1 MNRFYQPRPHIK
13 KLAIVF
19 VLIASIGGIA
29 WVAHAA
35 PNTFSSFETNSATIS
50 APATSVSDT
59 SASGG
64 SAVKFAPAA
73 AQPACTNPVFSTS
86 DPNGGWSTG
95 GYYVH
100 NNMWNWQGND
110 AETLYA
116 CSFSNW
122 YVDATIY
129 NNAGE
134 VKTYPNVHK
143 DLPNAFTTG
152 VPYNNYSTISSAFAG
167 SGPGNGIYNIAY
179 DIWMNGVGWGN
190 GTTEVMIWTENVN
203 QRPLGS
209 IKSNVTSSGMTWD
222 IWHYNAGGANV
233 VSFAARSTMPSGT
246 LNLKEMI
253 NTAISRGYIPANPSI
268 NQIGYGVEIC
278 STDGQQRRFTFT
290 NFSLT
295 MN

>member
-1 MNRFYQPRPHIK
+1 MNRFYQTRPHIK

-73 AQPACTNPVFSTS
+73 AQAACTNPVFSTS

-152 VPYNNYSTISSAFAG
+152 VPYNNYSTISSSFAG
-167 SGPGNGIYNIAY
+167 RGPGNGIYNIA
-179 DIWMNGVGWGN
+179 
-190 GTTEVMIWTENVN
+190 
-203 QRPLGS
+203 
-209 IKSNVTSSGMTWD
+209 
-222 IWHYNAGGANV
+222 
-233 VSFAARSTMPSGT
+233 
-246 LNLKEMI
+246 
-253 NTAISRGYIPANPSI
+253 
-268 NQIGYGVEIC
+268 
-278 STDGQQRRFTFT
+278 
-290 NFSLT
+290 
-295 MN
+295 